1 MRTETGRESATSDM
15 PLGGGVC
22 TPAARGIAG
31 SAKAGFKYV
40 RSAIAK
46 KSLKKSEK
54 TLKSTEFPGKV
65 NSLVR
70 IPGLCSMKPVG
81 DMS

>member
-1 MRTETGRESATSDM
+1 MQNPMRTETGRESATSDM

-31 SAKAGFKYV
+31 SAKAEVRHV

-46 KSLKKSEK
+46 KASKIAKKRSNRPKFLEK
-54 TLKSTEFPGKV
+54 
-65 NSLVR
+65 
-70 IPGLCSMKPVG
+70 
-81 DMS
+81 